1 MDDFADVAK
10 ARASYKSFVEAMKA
24 GREIMQRVGVP
35 NPPPVPEFD
44 VVFRRMSPEMRKELY
59 AELNGSEATKPAEA
73 IRVWQPMIRRAF
85 GVKPRVK
92 Q

>member
-24 GREIMQRVGVP
+24 GREIMQRVGVL
-35 NPPPVPEFD
+35 NPPPIPDFD
-44 VVFRRMSPEMRKELY
+44 VIFRRMSPEMRRELY
-59 AELNGSEATKPAEA
+59 DELNRIDATKPAEA
-73 IRVWQPMIRRAF
+73 IRVWQPVIRRAF
-85 GVKPRVK
+85 GVQPRPK